1 MENIIIII
9 IKALGVLGQTGVHW
23 LLDKI
28 EDAVIAS
35 GTLIDNELFY
45 KAITYIQSWEPKNPP
60 PTE

>member
-1 MENIIIII
+1 MENIILII

-45 KAITYIQSWEPKNPP
+45 KAVTYIKYWETKNLPHV
-60 PTE
+60 E